1 MINTII
7 FDFAGVILNPP
18 SEENVEG
25 VTELHKE
32 VFPKD
37 PYYFANHF
45 EINDALLEFLK
56 TKKEKFNLVIFTSM
70 MLKEEPELREKID
83 PVFSKIYTAPELQM
97 RKNNINAYKFILKD
111 LNINPEEALFI
122 DDSLDNLEAAK
133 TAGLKTLFYQNNQ
146 EVFDLINSL

>member
-18 SEENVEG
+18 SQEVVEG
-25 VTELHKE
+25 IPELHKE
-32 VFPKD
+32 MFPKD

-45 EINDALLEFLK
+45 EINDALLDFLK
-56 TKKEKFNLVIFTSM
+56 TKKERFDLVIFTSM
-70 MLKEEPELREKID
+70 MLKDEPELRKKID
-83 PVFSKIYTAPELQM
+83 PIFSKIYTAPEIQM

-111 LNINPEEALFI
+111 LNINPDEALFI

-133 TAGLKTLFYQNNQ
+133 SAGLKTLFYQNNQ